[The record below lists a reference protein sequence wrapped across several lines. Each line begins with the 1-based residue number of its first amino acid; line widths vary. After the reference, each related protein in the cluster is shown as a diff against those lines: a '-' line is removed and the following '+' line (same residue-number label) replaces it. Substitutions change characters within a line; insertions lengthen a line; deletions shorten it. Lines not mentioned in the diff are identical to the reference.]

1 MERELIATRPW
12 ERVAI
17 TAITATAYILLPSDY
32 PTRWQALMWLGTL
45 GMMTWFLWVFFREI
59 GKEALKMI
67 DEVIHADE
75 YRAEKFRQMIAVTEL
90 KNPHRGNGQGQR
102 NDYKEI
108 IAHGKQKCK

>member
-1 MERELIATRPW
+1 MEEMKTRPW

-17 TAITATAYILLPSDY
+17 TAVTATAYILLPSDY

-59 GKEALKMI
+59 GKEVLRMI

-75 YRAEKFRQMIAVTEL
+75 YRAEKFRRMISMTTIEKAPAEATD
-90 KNPHRGNGQGQR
+90 RGKGMITR
-102 NDYKEI
+102 S
-108 IAHGKQKCK
+108 IANER